1 MKRKILFII
10 PSLVGGG
17 AERTLINLLRMLDYQ
32 HYEVDLVSVLNRGQL
47 ISQIPS
53 EVRYSTLYNSEQLVR
68 IYSWL
73 QKRLGFT
80 YFIKRRFK
88 KHIHKDYD
96 IGISFLDGNI
106 TDYLFFSNRIKKR
119 YCWVHSAYKSYNN
132 FWKFYKNKKYR
143 EKLIRERY
151 SNLDGIYFVSQD
163 AMDEFIDVFGQYNEM
178 KVIYNI
184 INNDEVR
191 QKAQEP
197 IEIKNNK
204 FNFVSVGSL
213 LPVKGYDRLIRA
225 AKIVVTKGYDFT
237 ISILGKGGEKEN
249 LQKMITDLQLQDS
262 VFLKGFQSNPYP
274 YIQQADA
281 FVMTSISEA
290 LPTVLCEAMIL
301 KKPTLV
307 TNCTGCR
314 EVVNYGEFG
323 LIAEQDDNDLAEKMI
338 LMIIDR
344 DILEHYTKMSTL
356 RSEIFDDQK
365 VLSEYY
371 KVFNQ

>member
-17 AERTLINLLRMLDYQ
+17 AERTLINLLKMIDYNL
-32 HYEVDLVSVLNRGQL
+32 YEVDLVSILNKGQL

-53 EVRYSTLYNSEQLVR
+53 EVRFSTLYNSERLVR

-73 QKRLGFT
+73 QKRLGFK

-96 IGISFLDGNI
+96 VGISFLDGNI

-151 SNLDGIYFVSQD
+151 SKLDGIYFVSQD
-163 AMDEFIDVFGQYNEM
+163 AMDEFMDIFGQYNEM

-184 INNDEVR
+184 INNKEVR
-191 QKAQEP
+191 LKAQEL
-197 IEIKNNK
+197 IEIKDNK

-213 LPVKGYDRLIRA
+213 LPVKGYDRLIRT
-225 AKIVVTKGYDFT
+225 AKIVAEKGYDFT
-237 ISILGKGGEKEN
+237 ISILGAGGEKEN
-249 LQKMITDLQLQDS
+249 LQRMIADLQLEDK

-274 YIQQADA
+274 YIQHADA
-281 FVMTSISEA
+281 FIMTSVSEA

-301 KKPTLV
+301 KKPTIA

-323 LIAEQDDNDLAEKMI
+323 LMAEQDDNDLAEKMI
-338 LMIIDR
+338 LMISDR
-344 DILEHYTKMSTL
+344 DILEHYTKMSAL